1 MLLPMSARAD
11 PVKKAVIPAAGLGTR
26 ILPATKAVPKE
37 LLAVVDRPMIQ
48 WIVEEAAAAGIEEVV
63 IVTSR
68 DKTALRDHFAPAPAL
83 EQALAAKGKDDL
95 LRAVMAPQG
104 LARVTF
110 VEQDEPLGLG
120 HAVWCARNAVGAEP
134 FAVMLP
140 DELFGGPM
148 LLDALI
154 AAHGE
159 FDASVIAVMEMPP
172 EEIGNYGVV
181 DPEPVPGVR
190 GAPDTRDDLVKM
202 KDFIEKPSPD
212 VAPSDLGSIGR
223 YVLTPDVFEELGR
236 TKPGAGDEIQLTD
249 AIAAVARSGAGYA
262 HIHRGPRHDA
272 GRPLG
277 YLKALVALGTQHPE
291 LGEEFEEF
299 LIEFARTK
307 R

>member
-1 MLLPMSARAD
+1 MVLPVYAERASS
-11 PVKKAVIPAAGLGTR
+11 VKKAVIPAAGLGTR

-83 EQALAAKGKDDL
+83 EEALASKGKNDL
-95 LRAVMAPQG
+95 LRAVKAPQE
-104 LARVTF
+104 LARVSF

-120 HAVWCARNAVGAEP
+120 HAVWCARDAVGSEP

-140 DELFGGPM
+140 DELFGGPV

-159 FDASVIAVMEMPP
+159 FDASVIAVMEMPS

-181 DPEPVPGVR
+181 DPEPI
-190 GAPDTRDDLVKM
+190 RDDLVRM

-212 VAPSDLGSIGR
+212 EAPSNLGSIGR
-223 YVLTPDVFEELGR
+223 YVLTPDVFDELGR
-236 TKPGAGDEIQLTD
+236 TKPGSGGEIQLTD

-262 HIHRGPRHDA
+262 HIHRGLRHDA

-277 YLKALVALGTQHPE
+277 YLKALVALGAQHPE
-291 LGEEFEEF
+291 LGKDFEEF
-299 LIEFARTK
+299 LTEFVRTK

>member
-1 MLLPMSARAD
+1 M
-11 PVKKAVIPAAGLGTR
+11 
-26 ILPATKAVPKE
+26 
-37 LLAVVDRPMIQ
+37 
-48 WIVEEAAAAGIEEVV
+48 
-63 IVTSR
+63 TSR
-68 DKTALRDHFAPAPAL
+68 EKTALRDHFAPAPDL
-83 EQALAAKGKDDL
+83 EEALAAKGKEDL
-95 LRAVMAPQG
+95 LRATKRPQE
-104 LARVTF
+104 LANVIF
-110 VEQDEPLGLG
+110 VEQNEPLGLG
-120 HAVWCARNAVGAEP
+120 HAVWCARDAVGAEP

-159 FDASVIAVMEMPP
+159 YDASVIAVMEMPKD
-172 EEIGNYGVV
+172 EIGNYGVV
-181 DPEPVPGVR
+181 DPEPI
-190 GAPDTRDDLVKM
+190 RDDLVRM

-212 VAPSDLGSIGR
+212 DAPSNLGSIGR
-223 YVLTPDVFEELGR
+223 YVLTPDVFDELER
-236 TKPGAGDEIQLTD
+236 TKPGSGGEIQLTD

-277 YLKALVALGTQHPE
+277 YLKALVSLGVQHPE

-299 LIEFARTK
+299 LTQFARAK

>member
-1 MLLPMSARAD
+1 MSDRANA
-11 PVKKAVIPAAGLGTR
+11 VKKAVIPAAGLGTR

-68 DKTALRDHFAPAPAL
+68 EKTALRDHFAAAPAL

-95 LRAVMAPQG
+95 LRAVKAPQE

-110 VEQDEPLGLG
+110 VEQDDPLGLG

-159 FDASVIAVMEMPP
+159 FDASVIAVMEMPS

-181 DPEPVPGVR
+181 DPEPI
-190 GAPDTRDDLVKM
+190 RDDLVRM

-212 VAPSDLGSIGR
+212 EAPSDLGSIGR
-223 YVLTPDVFEELGR
+223 YVLTPDVFEELER
-236 TKPGAGDEIQLTD
+236 TKPGAGGEIQLTD

-277 YLKALVALGTQHPE
+277 YLKALVSLGAQHPD
-291 LGEEFEEF
+291 LGEEFLEF
-299 LIEFARTK
+299 LSEFARTK
-307 R
+307 D

>member
-1 MLLPMSARAD
+1 MVLPVCARANS
-11 PVKKAVIPAAGLGTR
+11 VKKAVIPAAGLGTR

-68 DKTALRDHFAPAPAL
+68 EKTALRDHFAPAPEL
-83 EQALAAKGKDDL
+83 EEALAAKGKDDL
-95 LRAVMAPQG
+95 LRAVKAPQE

-110 VEQDEPLGLG
+110 VTQDEPLGLG
-120 HAVWCARNAVGAEP
+120 HAVWCARDAVGTEP

-172 EEIGNYGVV
+172 DEIGNYGVV
-181 DPEPVPGVR
+181 DPEPI
-190 GAPDTRDDLVKM
+190 RDDLVRM

-212 VAPSDLGSIGR
+212 EAPSDLGSIGR
-223 YVLTPDVFEELGR
+223 YVLTPDVVAELGR
-236 TKPGAGDEIQLTD
+236 TKPGAGGEIQLTD

-277 YLKALVALGTQHPE
+277 YLKALVSLGVQHPE

-299 LIEFARTK
+299 LTKFARAK